1 MAASPSLPGAA
12 IASGF
17 PFLCLMARTCRCR
30 GSRAGSSPLAYPT
43 NASVA
48 QRRWSAVLSE
58 FPRAAGHPGTPGR
71 VSARIGRRHRL
82 RLLAMIAEAVDG
94 RPGRVA
100 ARGYRVG
107 TGVALA
113 GQVAS

>member
-12 IASGF
+12 IAPGF
-17 PFLCLMARTCRCR
+17 PFLCLMARTCWYC

-58 FPRAAGHPGTPGR
+58 FPRAAGHSRNPLTACPPGSDIDIDSGSLP
-71 VSARIGRRHRL
+71 
-82 RLLAMIAEAVDG
+82 
-94 RPGRVA
+94 
-100 ARGYRVG
+100 
-107 TGVALA
+107 
-113 GQVAS
+113 